1 MIALGDNYYDCL
13 VLCSRTFL
21 IRLTRF
27 LPPSASSI
35 FLPSYSTVTYSGPS
49 SLALA
54 ITFSCSHF
62 PSWSSRGMAMLIE
75 FWWRVTEQGTALG
88 GAVLTENQSSAM
100 RLMED
105 GIKEKKPTGKPVIIH
120 IVIFVSTRLPAP
132 VLVHVLV
139 CCQSF
144 RLKNTRKHLIQDELL
159 SQGLRR
165 FCQLGAFYKDF
176 PQ

>member
-1 MIALGDNYYDCL
+1 MIALGDIFYDCL

-35 FLPSYSTVTYSGPS
+35 FPPSYSTVTYPGPS

-62 PSWSSRGMAMLIE
+62 PSWSSKGMAILIE

-88 GAVLTENQSSAM
+88 GAVLTENQSPAM
-100 RLMED
+100 QFMED
-105 GIKEKKPTGKPVIIH
+105 GIKEKKRTYRKTSHHPYRH
-120 IVIFVSTRLPAP
+120 LRLDQPP
-132 VLVHVLV
+132 R
-139 CCQSF
+139 S
-144 RLKNTRKHLIQDELL
+144 RSRSRSRML
-159 SQGLRR
+159 SKLQT
-165 FCQLGAFYKDF
+165 
-176 PQ
+176 

>member
-27 LPPSASSI
+27 LPPSALSI

-105 GIKEKKPTGKPVIIH
+105 GIKEKKTYRKTSHHPYRH
-120 IVIFVSTRLPAP
+120 
-132 VLVHVLV
+132 
-139 CCQSF
+139 F
-144 RLKNTRKHLIQDELL
+144 RLDPPPRSRSRSCSRML
-159 SQGLRR
+159 SKLQT
-165 FCQLGAFYKDF
+165 
-176 PQ
+176 